1 MYEVY
6 CMGRIY
12 FDDGS
17 IHYDNLPIKWN
28 LIIDMPTKCLCNI
41 SPILEISFWYNLPVY
56 KIKYNNNWY
65 VRFSLNV
72 D

>member
-41 SPILEISFWYNLPVY
+41 SPILGISLSYNLKNTIY
-56 KIKYNNNWY
+56 TASACL
-65 VRFSLNV
+65 FLQ
-72 D
+72 